1 MFDGIIS
8 IIKPPKITSFKTV
21 SEVKKRL
28 CVKKAGHGGTLDPL
42 ASGVLLIFLNRATKF
57 SKYALDC
64 KKKYLCKITFGQATN
79 TFDLEGEV
87 IEQKEIPELSYEKL
101 KLKLSELVGEII
113 QTPPKYSAVKIKGKP
128 SYYYARKN
136 IEITPKPRKVFLH
149 DISIEDWNGI
159 DLVISVTTSKGF
171 YIRTLADEIGKIFD
185 SLSFLSDLKRTRVG
199 PFEISNSIDLQD
211 LLTQDLEL
219 LFDERILKHPDE
231 LLEDYGSIQINDNLI
246 EKYVEKKIIDFKI
259 KGQFENYK
267 VYNQSKFFLGTASY
281 DNTNSTLIRNELY
294 KMPNS

>member
-8 IIKPPKITSFKTV
+8 INKPPNITSFKTV

-28 CVKKAGHGGTLDPL
+28 RVKKAGHGGTLDPL

-64 KKKYLCKITFGQATN
+64 TKEYLCKITFGQATN

-87 IEQKEIPELSYEKL
+87 TEQKEIPELSYEKL
-101 KLKLSELVGEII
+101 KLKLSEFVGEII

-136 IEITPKPRKVFLH
+136 IEITPKPRKVILH
-149 DISIEDWNGI
+149 DISIKDWNGI

-171 YIRTLADEIGKIFD
+171 YIRTFADEIGRIFD
-185 SLSFLSDLKRTRVG
+185 SLSFLSNLKRTRVG

-211 LLTQDLEL
+211 LLTQDLNL
-219 LFDERILKHPDE
+219 LFDEQILKHPDE

-246 EKYVEKKIIDFKI
+246 DKYVEKKTIDFKI
-259 KGQFENYK
+259 NEQFENYK

-294 KMPNS
+294 KMPNN